1 MSNFI
6 CENLFD
12 IRLGIRLNDDAICVI
27 VYFGDAAGKCARL
40 VKLSGPN
47 INIAYKPDGE
57 HIAVV
62 NTVCLVV

>member
-1 MSNFI
+1 MMM
-6 CENLFD
+6 LY
-12 IRLGIRLNDDAICVI
+12 VI

-62 NTVCLVV
+62 NTVCLVVRVGDFWDCYLF

>member
-47 INIAYKPDGE
+47 ININC
-57 HIAVV
+57 V
-62 NTVCLVV
+62 